1 MKYLR
6 KFETEADVNMSV
18 LPNVVLVG
26 DTGKIVYNALN
37 GVFIQHID
45 GTLYTTDEWTAK
57 GFSNDEANG
66 VAVGNGE
73 VAFVL
78 AKDNISTSI
87 NWASDT
93 STLVEG
99 VLATTDR
106 NASYKDFDGARNTRR
121 ILSIDKSQAA
131 YLCANHIFPNG
142 NKGYLPAVGEIN
154 MVVRNFH
161 NVNNALQLIGG
172 TALSSVYLWSSTQYN
187 ATTAWCGY
195 CAYGMGAVARER
207 AKNTANY
214 VRPFTTL

>member
-6 KFETEADVNMSV
+6 KFETEADVNMSIM
-18 LPNVVLVG
+18 PNVVLAE

-57 GFSNDEANG
+57 GFANDQANG
-66 VAVGNGE
+66 VAVGNG
-73 VAFVL
+73 VVRFVV

-154 MVVRNFH
+154 MANSSFH

-195 CAYGMGAVARER
+195 CGYGTGAVAREK